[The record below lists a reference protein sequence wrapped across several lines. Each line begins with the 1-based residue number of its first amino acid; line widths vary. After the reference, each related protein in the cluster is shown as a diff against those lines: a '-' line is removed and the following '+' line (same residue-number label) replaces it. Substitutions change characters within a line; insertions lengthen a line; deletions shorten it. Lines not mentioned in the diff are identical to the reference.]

1 MYQVISV
8 MYQIRNGYDQ
18 KAETQEWDPRLH
30 SADPHHKEWLSSLSG
45 KSGLR
50 SAVDCQGM
58 SDSARSGAHS
68 AGSHRQGA
76 TRQGELLKDM
86 IERYLEEYER
96 IRPAALVVPIFQTE
110 I

>member
-1 MYQVISV
+1 
-8 MYQIRNGYDQ
+8 
-18 KAETQEWDPRLH
+18 
-30 SADPHHKEWLSSLSG
+30 
-45 KSGLR
+45 
-50 SAVDCQGM
+50 M